1 MVEAER
7 SRGVRERARSA
18 CRRTIA
24 IGGRRCGQ
32 QTTEFALIIGLA
44 AIVAVS
50 MQWRARQAIRAG
62 LKTVTNITLGE
73 PPADPDPAAD
83 LNATSTQTVQERGD
97 SGFRRVTTTSSS
109 STGTSVNEDARTRPL
124 PPLKE

>member
-1 MVEAER
+1 MAEWGWR
-7 SRGVRERARSA
+7 S
-18 CRRTIA
+18 
-24 IGGRRCGQ
+24 GQ

-50 MQWRARQAIRAG
+50 MQLRALQAIRAG
-62 LKTVTNITLGE
+62 MKTVTDLTLGN

-83 LNATSTQTVQERGD
+83 LNATSSQTVQETGD
-97 SGFRRVTTTSSS
+97 SGFRRVTTTRASSV
-109 STGTSVNEDARTRPL
+109 GTSINENARTRPL